1 MYFPAHKLSTAIRL
15 LLRFGTE
22 ICEASRP
29 ALTLPRKPRA
39 TSSTLRVRSGV
50 TILLLLISKAASR
63 LHIIKASRRIFP
75 AHISE
80 ILITTTRMRLPQ
92 LDQATLLSTAMRNM
106 VTEEMPTTGGATNH
120 QHRCAAVAN
129 LQKQNRHSLDACLVN
144 AFFASSY
151 FVFSHH
157 FSDPRIPG
165 SSCKSN
171 SSSLKL
177 ALRSFR

>member
-1 MYFPAHKLSTAIRL
+1 MTYFPAHQLSTAIRL

-22 ICEASRP
+22 IRAASRP

-63 LHIIKASRRIFP
+63 LHIIKASRRLFP

-92 LDQATLLSTAMRNM
+92 LDQTTLLSTAMRNM
-106 VTEEMPTTGGATNH
+106 VTEEMPTTGAAT
-120 QHRCAAVAN
+120 
-129 LQKQNRHSLDACLVN
+129 K
-144 AFFASSY
+144 
-151 FVFSHH
+151 
-157 FSDPRIPG
+157 
-165 SSCKSN
+165 
-171 SSSLKL
+171 SSSSMCGSCESAKTKSSFLGRL
-177 ALRSFR
+177 SSECLLRFFILCIFTPLF